1 VHARGYKVKPTWGWT
16 QQMVNGGKYHHYQWA
31 IEVNCPRNLE
41 ERPKR
46 MSEEQGHLFPGF
58 HPWIDNDQ
66 VAVVVYVIKRDGSQI
81 KKSGEIK
88 HSADQ
93 DSGSKKP
100 LA

>member
-1 VHARGYKVKPTWGWT
+1 
-16 QQMVNGGKYHHYQWA
+16 
-31 IEVNCPRNLE
+31 
-41 ERPKR
+41 